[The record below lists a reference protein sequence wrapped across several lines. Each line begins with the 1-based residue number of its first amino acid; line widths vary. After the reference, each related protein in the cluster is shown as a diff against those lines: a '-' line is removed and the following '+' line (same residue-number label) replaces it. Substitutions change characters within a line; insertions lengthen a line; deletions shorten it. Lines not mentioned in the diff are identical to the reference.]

1 MRPVV
6 NPQTSTVLTPP
17 TEEGKVKLRAPAYV
31 NASLNYLMKAH
42 EQIHSRQL
50 LAGPYWGTTNFYNT
64 QRRQGTLLPRGE
76 LVTGLEVAA
85 VRFAFACSQLYFS
98 AIICGAG
105 KITQC
110 TTKVSRF
117 LLPVLCHLLFNATV
131 SIFLRN

>member
-1 MRPVV
+1 M
-6 NPQTSTVLTPP
+6 NKFTAGSSWLVLTGAQP
-17 TEEGKVKLRAPAYV
+17 TFTTLKGDKAPSCQEE
-31 NASLNYLMKAH
+31 S
-42 EQIHSRQL
+42 
-50 LAGPYWGTTNFYNT
+50 W
-64 QRRQGTLLPRGE
+64 
-76 LVTGLEVAA
+76 VTGLEVAA